1 MKLSLEAHK
10 EALRQMASKK
20 NDEIEPFLE
29 NFKNQSVTGL
39 NAGSMRYILNLNE
52 MRYDFV
58 SDACFIFTGLKAS
71 DFYKKGLDIL
81 PEIIKKQDF
90 KALSNDLFPEMNN
103 LAKKMNI
110 KDQEAIVFELYYRM
124 QNINTG
130 KLISVVEYSSYAGFD
145 QEGKPSFSTG
155 ICYESTLCF
164 NGVRGLLRLNRKDEQ
179 ETLFDKT
186 IHYST
191 YVLTPSEKKIL
202 GYLLEGKA
210 HNEIA
215 SEEFISPH
223 TVKTHI
229 KNIYKKLDVNKVTE
243 LMARFN
249 NQ

>member
-1 MKLSLEAHK
+1 MLH
-10 EALRQMASKK
+10 
-20 NDEIEPFLE
+20 FYW
-29 NFKNQSVTGL
+29 FKS
-39 NAGSMRYILNLNE
+39 
-52 MRYDFV
+52 
-58 SDACFIFTGLKAS
+58 
-71 DFYKKGLDIL
+71 
-81 PEIIKKQDF
+81 
-90 KALSNDLFPEMNN
+90 
-103 LAKKMNI
+103 
-110 KDQEAIVFELYYRM
+110 
-124 QNINTG
+124 INTG